1 MQTLGQRKE
10 KKGFLKSLL
19 DGESENLT
27 LGAKG
32 VQKILGYTAMQRQA
46 PQERQEGKVVEL
58 AFMGKSTWSEWRSA
72 WGVDQKPS
80 GNLQVRIKDR
90 KDKSDIIMGAHCNTP
105 NQK

>member
-1 MQTLGQRKE
+1 MVWISLALMQTLGQRKE

-58 AFMGKSTWSEWRSA
+58 AFMRKSTWSEWRSA
-72 WGVDQKPS
+72 WELIRSHQGTYKS
-80 GNLQVRIKDR
+80 G
-90 KDKSDIIMGAHCNTP
+90 
-105 NQK
+105 